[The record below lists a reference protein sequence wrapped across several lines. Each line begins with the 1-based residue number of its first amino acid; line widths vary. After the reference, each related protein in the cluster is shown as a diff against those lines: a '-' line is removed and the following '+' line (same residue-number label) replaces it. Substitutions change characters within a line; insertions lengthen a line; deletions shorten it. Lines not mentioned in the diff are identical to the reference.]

1 MCANGNTKRS
11 LRIICVNTQWSRIQG
26 MRKKIT
32 GSGFLFWGLYGM
44 QWKRSE
50 VSRTLYWNFGT
61 ASRPPVKRAYVPEAF
76 SLGFIFMISLFLW
89 LCIFSANVHTWIIT
103 VAISNF
109 TVEFLLSYEW
119 KTSLVLCTYKK
130 DSDRR
135 RNDTVLNFADSK
147 FRVVF
152 FFRYFPIVFF
162 VAAKLSIYILAL
174 IDFGKVQLFR
184 LWGEA
189 KMFVLFCLSVC
200 TFSYR
205 FLIPRTK
212 LNNLI

>member
-1 MCANGNTKRS
+1 MRSLNRITSLEPLSRSILVIMCANGNTKRS

-50 VSRTLYWNFGT
+50 VSRTLYWNFST

-76 SLGFIFMISLFLW
+76 SLGLIFMISLFLW

-130 DSDRR
+130 GFGPQTKRHCI
-135 RNDTVLNFADSK
+135 K
-147 FRVVF
+147 FCRFEISSYF
-152 FFRYFPIVFF
+152 FFFVISRLYFLLLRSCHFIF
-162 VAAKLSIYILAL
+162 
-174 IDFGKVQLFR
+174 
-184 LWGEA
+184 WHW
-189 KMFVLFCLSVC
+189 
-200 TFSYR
+200 
-205 FLIPRTK
+205 
-212 LNNLI
+212 